1 MGTEFLFLGIWNLDH
16 NVGECSVRIG
26 AGAECLW
33 NRGVVEFAFG
43 GTIAKL
49 FFNGIIVTSDI
60 QHVVDKKLEAE
71 PLAEFVMSEKIGWFG
86 LGLDKTL
93 GVEPFRE
100 FNVPIFARVNKT
112 VDSFVEELWRSKVFA
127 YSGK

>member
-1 MGTEFLFLGIWNLDH
+1 
-16 NVGECSVRIG
+16 
-26 AGAECLW
+26 
-33 NRGVVEFAFG
+33 
-43 GTIAKL
+43 
-49 FFNGIIVTSDI
+49 
-60 QHVVDKKLEAE
+60 
-71 PLAEFVMSEKIGWFG
+71 MSEKIGWFG